1 MAYTINLTN
10 GTTLVPGG
18 LSDGSVDTSRT
29 SLVLVG
35 KNYAGYGQFINENFV
50 KMLENF
56 SNGSSPPNPL
66 KGQLWWDTANNV
78 LKVYSGI
85 SWKISTGATSSPF
98 SSPPGDLSAL
108 GGDLWFD
115 TTNGQLK
122 VYSGTAW
129 VTVGPAATSAAGDT
143 GAFPVIM
150 SDTSNGAHIAIQI
163 RFSGVVYAIFSK
175 DTFSSALSGFSAI
188 KAGLNFST
196 IASPTLVLNTQ
207 DVAATNNTL
216 VQRDSAGGINATTIL
231 TTSLQTSSLSST
243 SITGNIVVPTGGS
256 FTSNGYSTYNGLELS
271 TLGGAAS
278 FSSINNTPIGNATPS
293 TATFLSVLV
302 SGSSGLSVAF
312 GGIAPSSN
320 LVANIG
326 STNSYFNQVYG
337 NAITVLNNIS
347 PTANVTANIGS
358 TTRWFNKIFASS
370 VQAQLADLAE
380 RFEADAE
387 YEAGT
392 VVEIGGTKEI
402 TAATTDLSEKVF
414 GVISTKAA
422 YLMNSGAGSDATHP
436 PIAVQ
441 GRVPVKV
448 TGRIR
453 KGDRLVSAGNGI
465 ARAGS
470 QIEINTWNV
479 IGRALENKTDD
490 GLGTIEAVVKLN
502 S

>member
-1 MAYTINLTN
+1 
-10 GTTLVPGG
+10 
-18 LSDGSVDTSRT
+18 
-29 SLVLVG
+29 
-35 KNYAGYGQFINENFV
+35 
-50 KMLENF
+50 
-56 SNGSSPPNPL
+56 
-66 KGQLWWDTANNV
+66 
-78 LKVYSGI
+78 
-85 SWKISTGATSSPF
+85 
-98 SSPPGDLSAL
+98 
-108 GGDLWFD
+108 
-115 TTNGQLK
+115 
-122 VYSGTAW
+122 
-129 VTVGPAATSAAGDT
+129 
-143 GAFPVIM
+143 
-150 SDTSNGAHIAIQI
+150 
-163 RFSGVVYAIFSK
+163 
-175 DTFSSALSGFSAI
+175 
-188 KAGLNFST
+188 
-196 IASPTLVLNTQ
+196 
-207 DVAATNNTL
+207 
-216 VQRDSAGGINATTIL
+216 
-231 TTSLQTSSLSST
+231 
-243 SITGNIVVPTGGS
+243 
-256 FTSNGYSTYNGLELS
+256 
-271 TLGGAAS
+271 
-278 FSSINNTPIGNATPS
+278 
-293 TATFLSVLV
+293 
-302 SGSSGLSVAF
+302 
-312 GGIAPSSN
+312 

-347 PTANVTANIGS
+347 PTANVSANIGS